1 MKKIYS
7 LVVVLFC
14 ALSSQAQIVMP
25 EAPYKKD
32 PNIPAFSIQQAD
44 SSWFS
49 ATQLPKYDYTTI
61 VYFSPTCGHCQ
72 IAAQDLVAHMDSLKN
87 VFFVFVSYNPIPEI
101 KEFGEHYKLNV
112 FPNVRMGRDPK
123 YFVPSF
129 YRVEAT
135 PFVAV
140 YDKNRKLID
149 VFDPPHKPAM
159 EASQLIELINKK

>member
-1 MKKIYS
+1 MKKILSIVIVLLAAVS
-7 LVVVLFC
+7 L
-14 ALSSQAQIVMP
+14 QAQND
-25 EAPYKKD
+25 APYKSN
-32 PNIPAFSIQQAD
+32 PNIPAFSIQQGD
-44 SSWFS
+44 STWFS
-49 ATQLPKYDYTTI
+49 AAQLPKYDYTAI

-72 IAAQDLVAHMDSLKN
+72 IAAQDIVAHMDSLKN
-87 VFFVFVSYNPIPEI
+87 VFFVFVSYNPLNEI
-101 KEFGEHYKLNV
+101 REFGEHYKLNV

-135 PFVAV
+135 PYVAV
-140 YDKNRKLID
+140 YDKNHKLMD